1 MKTALFIRSAYL
13 NTSAFQHIESALCD
27 AAEKRDIRLLVRKN
41 DDFLHDGALD
51 VLPPVGIFW
60 DKDVRLA
67 RLIEQQGVLLMNSAR
82 SIALCDDKTLTYL
95 VLRGSIAMPETL
107 LCPLSYEG
115 AGTPDVSFM
124 DAVAERLSF
133 PFIIKEGR
141 GSFGQQVYL
150 VHSIQEARETM
161 LKIGPK
167 PALCQRFIAESTG
180 RDVRAYV
187 VGGRVV
193 AAMQRMSLTG
203 DFRANIGAGGTAKN
217 HTLSKEAEAMC
228 IRACELLKL
237 DFAGV
242 DLLFSK
248 DGPLLCEVNSNAHFT
263 ALEKVTGISPAPFI
277 IERLNAAL

>member
-1 MKTALFIRSAYL
+1 MKTGLFIRSAYL
-13 NTSAFQHIESALCD
+13 NAPSFTHIEDELC
-27 AAEKRDIRLLVRKN
+27 AAARHQGVRLMVRKN
-41 DDFLHDGALD
+41 DGFFSAEALAG
-51 VLPPVGIFW
+51 LPAAGIFW

-67 RLIEQQGVLLMNSAR
+67 RLLESEGVRLLNTAR
-82 SIALCDDKTLTYL
+82 AIALCDDKTFTYL
-95 VLRGSIAMPETL
+95 ALKGRIPMPDTL

-115 AGTPDVSFM
+115 AGVPDVSYA
-124 DAVAERLSF
+124 DAVAERLGF

-150 VHSIQEARETM
+150 AHNMEEARQT
-161 LKIGPK
+161 LQAIGPK

-187 VGGRVV
+187 VGGRVI
-193 AAMQRMSLTG
+193 AAMQRINETG
-203 DFRANIGAGGTAKN
+203 DFRANIGAGGTAIP
-217 HTLSKEAEAMC
+217 HLLSEEAERMS
-228 IRACELLKL
+228 IRACELLGL

-248 DGPLLCEVNSNAHFT
+248 DGPLLCEVNSNAHFA

-277 IERLNAAL
+277 IERLKEAL